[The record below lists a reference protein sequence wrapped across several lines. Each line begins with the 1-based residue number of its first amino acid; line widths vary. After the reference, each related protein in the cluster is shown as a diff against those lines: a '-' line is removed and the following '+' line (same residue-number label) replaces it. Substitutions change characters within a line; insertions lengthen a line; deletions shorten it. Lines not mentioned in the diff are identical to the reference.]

1 MILPRLIRLRD
12 APAYLGVDRN
22 RFNAEIRP
30 TLTEVPTAQCH
41 LMTHLRSTKMQ
52 TDACISCVQPLLDGV
67 QPLCHPP
74 PHLPGG

>member
-1 MILPRLIRLRD
+1 MPFSLIPTPFIEMILNDTEHPHAEQAIDELNRLR
-12 APAYLGVDRN
+12 AV
-22 RFNAEIRP
+22 
-30 TLTEVPTAQCH
+30 QCH
-41 LMTHLRSTKMQ
+41 LMTHLSSTKMQ